1 MYEIKI
7 KIHEEADLYNDFDPD
22 QVQLK
27 DEVVSYITRKY
38 QEKERTDQY
47 CMHIISDVPV
57 DEERVR
63 SNFRKYVEEEVG
75 IINRIQHR
83 STMKQVLM
91 FIIGIAFITTWVLMS
106 SKTGTIVLEV
116 LSIIGSFA
124 VWEAANVW
132 IVEKPTMRL
141 QQIRLKKMMDTEV
154 RFTVMDTN
162 INTSDMGSFRAPRT
176 SVESRPSGS
185 ISLR

>member
-7 KIHEEADLYNDFDPD
+7 KVHEEADLYNGFDPD
-22 QVQLK
+22 QIQLK

-38 QEKERTDQY
+38 QEKERNDRY

-63 SNFRKYVEEEVG
+63 RNFRKYVKEEVG
-75 IINRIQHR
+75 IINRDHKR
-83 STMKQVLM
+83 SSMKQVLL
-91 FIIGIAFITTWVLMS
+91 FVIGITFIAIWAAMS
-106 SKTGTIVLEV
+106 SKTGVIVLEV

-132 IVEKPTMRL
+132 IVDKPAMRI
-141 QQIRLKKMMDTEV
+141 QQLRLKKMMMTEV
-154 RFTVMDTN
+154 RFTVLDT
-162 INTSDMGSFRAPRT
+162 TEG
-176 SVESRPSGS
+176 
-185 ISLR
+185 

>member
-7 KIHEEADLYNDFDPD
+7 KVHEEADLYNAFDPD

-75 IINRIQHR
+75 IISRDHKR
-83 STMKQVLM
+83 SSMKQVLL
-91 FIIGIAFITTWVLMS
+91 FVIGITFIAIWAAMS
-106 SKTGTIVLEV
+106 SKTGVIVLEV

-132 IVEKPTMRL
+132 IVDKPAMRI
-141 QQIRLKKMMDTEV
+141 QQLRLKRMKETEV
-154 RFTVMDTN
+154 RFTVLDATE
-162 INTSDMGSFRAPRT
+162 G
-176 SVESRPSGS
+176 
-185 ISLR
+185 

>member
-7 KIHEEADLYNDFDPD
+7 KIHEEADLYNAFDPD

-47 CMHIISDVPV
+47 CMHIITDVPV

-63 SNFRKYVEEEVG
+63 RNFRKYVEEEVG
-75 IINRIQHR
+75 IIRRDHKR
-83 STMKQVLM
+83 SSMKQALL
-91 FIIGIAFITTWVLMS
+91 FIIGIAFIAIWAAMS
-106 SKTGTIVLEV
+106 SKTGVIILEV

-132 IVEKPTMRL
+132 IVDKPAMQL
-141 QQIRLKKMMDTEV
+141 QQLRLKKMMETEV
-154 RFTVMDTN
+154 RFTVLDT
-162 INTSDMGSFRAPRT
+162 TEG
-176 SVESRPSGS
+176 
-185 ISLR
+185 

>member
-7 KIHEEADLYNDFDPD
+7 KVHEEADLYNDFDPD

-63 SNFRKYVEEEVG
+63 RNFRKYVEEEVG
-75 IINRIQHR
+75 IIKRDHKR
-83 STMKQVLM
+83 SSMKQALL
-91 FIIGIAFITTWVLMS
+91 FIIGIIFIAIWAAMS
-106 SKTGTIVLEV
+106 SKTGVIILEV

-132 IVEKPTMRL
+132 IVDKPAMQL
-141 QQIRLKKMMDTEV
+141 QQLRLKKMMETEV
-154 RFTVMDTN
+154 RFTVLDT
-162 INTSDMGSFRAPRT
+162 TEG
-176 SVESRPSGS
+176 
-185 ISLR
+185 

>member
-7 KIHEEADLYNDFDPD
+7 KVHEEADLYNAFDPD

-27 DEVVSYITRKY
+27 DEVVSYITRKFH
-38 QEKERTDQY
+38 EKERTDKY
-47 CMHIISDVPV
+47 CMHIFSDVPV
-57 DEERVR
+57 DEARVR
-63 SNFRKYVEEEVG
+63 HNFQNYVKEEVG
-75 IINRIQHR
+75 IINRVHQR

-91 FIIGIAFITTWVLMS
+91 FIIGIVFITTWVLMS
-106 SKTGTIVLEV
+106 SKTGAIVLEV

-141 QQIRLKKMMDTEV
+141 HQIRLKKMMETEV
-154 RFTVMDTN
+154 RFTVLDT
-162 INTSDMGSFRAPRT
+162 AKK
-176 SVESRPSGS
+176 
-185 ISLR
+185 